1 MYRTL
6 LSIGSYTLGDRVGS
20 RISNSLP
27 LELTTVSISNL
38 FRSLG
43 GFKLEVQRLGYCAVL
58 LVASAR
64 VNARAKV

>member
-1 MYRTL
+1 MLLPEMPMLPAYRHAK
-6 LSIGSYTLGDRVGS
+6 RVG
-20 RISNSLP
+20 RRAGVAFL
-27 LELTTVSISNL
+27 LV
-38 FRSLG
+38 G

>member
-1 MYRTL
+1 MVG
-6 LSIGSYTLGDRVGS
+6 ILG
-20 RISNSLP
+20 NTKLY
-27 LELTTVSISNL
+27 
-38 FRSLG
+38 G

>member
-1 MYRTL
+1 MICIAAGPGCPGFPATCRCPA
-6 LSIGSYTLGDRVGS
+6 GVREP
-20 RISNSLP
+20 SLAFSSHIP
-27 LELTTVSISNL
+27 V
-38 FRSLG
+38 RRAG

>member
-1 MYRTL
+1 MGLQRTTL
-6 LSIGSYTLGDRVGS
+6 LAKADSQ
-20 RISNSLP
+20 
-27 LELTTVSISNL
+27 LELFTFWRDGSAITDFVIFDRL
-38 FRSLG
+38 CLLGG